1 MATPNLALSLHSEFV
16 NLILFAACLLKVGF
30 YTGLISILPLALID
44 TLLLEEPKEG
54 KGVDRGR

>member
-1 MATPNLALSLHSEFV
+1 MADPNLALSLHSELI

-44 TLLLEEPKEG
+44 TLLG
-54 KGVDRGR
+54 SSKGVDRG